1 MRGHDKAVEPLRDQ
15 KAILY
20 ARVSSKEQEKDG
32 YSIPAQQKLL
42 TDYAR
47 NKSLHIVGEFVDVET
62 AKAAGRTQFREM
74 VKFLSLHHTVKTL
87 LVEKTDRLY
96 RNFRDYVT
104 LDDLDLEIHL
114 VKEGEVLSK
123 DARSHVKFIHG
134 IKVLMAKNYT
144 DNLSEEVKKGHLEK
158 AQQGGYPAKA
168 PLGYRNNTS
177 NGLVEVDAE
186 KSSFVVRMFE
196 LAASGQYSYK
206 HIRLRIVGE
215 GLTHQSPKMKL
226 SLSHTK
232 RMLKNPFYT
241 GSFLW
246 NGVLYKGNHTPLI
259 STTLFERAQL
269 AMGTRHRSKRQKHTF
284 AFSGLLVY
292 GKCGCLVT
300 AEIKKGRY
308 VYYHCTKS
316 RTACDEIYYREEE
329 LTPRFDAV
337 VKGISISSEIRD
349 WLIQAIKESHQDE
362 SAFHQKEVARL
373 QEAVR
378 LIKGRMDQMYL
389 DKLDG
394 KVSERFWMEKSRE
407 WEVEEGRIA
416 EQLRSHQI
424 ANRRYYD
431 DGVKLLELASR
442 AHELYAKQPVEQKN
456 RLLRVLLSNCTL
468 QNGTL
473 QPHYKKPFDILAR
486 GIESRKWGE

>member
-1 MRGHDKAVEPLRDQ
+1 MRSQNKAVGPLRDQ
-15 KAILY
+15 RAILY

-47 NKSLHIVGEFVDVET
+47 SKGLHIVGEFVDVET
-62 AKAAGRTQFREM
+62 AKAAGRPQFREM
-74 VKFLSLHHTVKTL
+74 VKFLSLPHPVKTL

-104 LDDLDLEIHL
+104 LEDLDLEIHL
-114 VKEGEVLSK
+114 VKEGEVLSQ

-134 IKVLMAKNYT
+134 IKVLMAKNYI

-158 AQQGGYPAKA
+158 AQQGEYPAKA
-168 PLGYRNNTS
+168 PLGYRNNTT
-177 NGLVEVDAE
+177 NGLVDVDSE
-186 KSSFVVRMFE
+186 KARFVVQMFE

-206 HIRLRIVGE
+206 QIRQQIVGE

-232 RMLKNPFYT
+232 RMVTNPFYS

-246 NGVLYKGNHTPLI
+246 NGVLYKGKHTPLI

-284 AFSGLLVY
+284 AFSGLLVC
-292 GKCGCLVT
+292 GQCGCLVT

-316 RTACDEIYYREEE
+316 RTACDEIYYREED
-329 LTPRFDAV
+329 LAPRFDAV
-337 VKGISISSEIRD
+337 VKGINIGPEIRD
-349 WLIQAIKESHQDE
+349 WLIQALKESHQDE
-362 SAFHQKEVARL
+362 TAFHQAEVNRLHEALRKIKAR
-373 QEAVR
+373 
-378 LIKGRMDQMYL
+378 IDQMYL

-394 KVSERFWMEKSRE
+394 KITERFWLEKSRE
-407 WEVEEGRIA
+407 WETEQNQIV
-416 EQLRSHQI
+416 EQLRSHQV
-424 ANRRYYD
+424 ADRRYYD
-431 DGVKLLELASR
+431 DGIKLLELASR
-442 AHELYAKQPVEQKN
+442 AYELYAKQPVEQKN

-468 QNGTL
+468 QDGTL
-473 QPHYKKPFDILAR
+473 RPTYKKPFDILAR
-486 GIESRKWGE
+486 GIERGVWGE